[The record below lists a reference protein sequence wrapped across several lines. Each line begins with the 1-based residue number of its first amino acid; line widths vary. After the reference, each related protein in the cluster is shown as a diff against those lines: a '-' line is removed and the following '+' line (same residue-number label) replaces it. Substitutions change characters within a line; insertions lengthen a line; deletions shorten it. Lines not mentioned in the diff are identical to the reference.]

1 MSLRLKE
8 LLPPS
13 TILAVCLSACND
25 STDPFDGSF
34 DVDQAQ
40 ASLQTVDD
48 AFGTA
53 AFESFSVLGA
63 EFVVGGG
70 AAAASADLLAAA
82 AGARSVSLSQ
92 RAQLTPQEIAAAMAA
107 PAAVLIPEEY
117 RGLTYVYIPGDRYVV
132 DPEATDGPVNG
143 VRFILYTVNPITKEI
158 AVPLDS
164 IAYADLLDESTE
176 SEATIRLRVVSGDI
190 SYLDYA
196 ASTSGPITSPGFTI
210 AGSITDGVN
219 VAEFT
224 LSVAFEFTF
233 ASATIDID
241 YGIGVDDSSIEI
253 TLHLERDGE
262 GENSASIDITFI
274 HDGHEVFVTGS
285 LVNGEG
291 TLEVYADEQ
300 LFATITVTVSGVEVL
315 GAGGEPLTQAERQ
328 ALHRLLELVEDV
340 MDTFEK
346 LFQPVEFLFSG
357 P

>member
-1 MSLRLKE
+1 MSLRPKR
-8 LLPPS
+8 LLPLS
-13 TILAVCLSACND
+13 TILAISLSACND
-25 STDPFDGSF
+25 TTNPFEGNF
-34 DVDQAQ
+34 DADQAQ

-48 AFGTA
+48 AFGTQ

-70 AAAASADLLAAA
+70 AAAASVDLLASAA
-82 AGARSVSLSQ
+82 DPHYVSLTQ
-92 RAQLTPQEIAAAMAA
+92 RAQLAAQEIAAAMAA

-117 RGLTYVYIPGDRYVV
+117 RGLTYVYVPGEGYLV
-132 DPEATDGPVNG
+132 DPEATDGPDNG

-164 IAYADLLDESTE
+164 IGYADLLDESTE
-176 SEATIRLRVVSGDI
+176 NEAAIRLRVVSGDVT
-190 SYLDYA
+190 YLDYVV
-196 ASTSGPITSPGFTI
+196 STSGPITSPTFTI

-233 ASATIDID
+233 AGATIDID
-241 YGIGVDDSSIEI
+241 YDIAVNDSSIEI
-253 TLHLERDGE
+253 ALHLEGDAE
-262 GENSASIDITFI
+262 ENSSATIDITFM
-274 HDGHEVFVTGS
+274 HDGHEVFFTGS
-285 LVNGEG
+285 LVNDEG

-300 LFATITVTVSGVEVL
+300 LFATITVTASSVEVL
-315 GAGGEPLTQAERQ
+315 GADGEPLTQAEAQ
-328 ALHRLLELVEDV
+328 ALRRFIELVDDV
-340 MDTFEK
+340 MDTFDR